1 MSTPDRTPDMRPAG
15 AVETPTPVHV
25 KERPEGPA
33 AAALLAAG
41 IGAAALGLVTTVA
54 AASETVNDWL
64 RLSESVGPLSG
75 KTIFAVVVW
84 LVAWAVLHPLLRR
97 SRVSSAVLAITA
109 VLVLIGVIGTFP
121 IFFEAFAP
129 E

>member
-1 MSTPDRTPDMRPAG
+1 MRPAG

-25 KERPEGPA
+25 KERSEGPA

-41 IGAAALGLVTTVA
+41 VGIAALGVVTTVA
-54 AASETVNDWL
+54 AASETVSDWL

-75 KTIFAVVVW
+75 KTIFAILVW
-84 LVAWAVLHPLLRR
+84 LVAWAVLHPLMRR
-97 SRVSSAVLAITA
+97 SRVSGAVLVITA

-121 IFFEAFAP
+121 IFFEAFEP